1 MNRTTPSGVRS
12 FRAHLQKRPTPFADE
27 LHRYNEHL
35 RDVRSWRQARAAIA
49 AAPAGDSLIDFLRT
63 L

>member
-1 MNRTTPSGVRS
+1 VRS

-35 RDVRSWRQARAAIA
+35 RGVRYWRQARAAIA